1 MSTLTFPSSEGVRP
15 AAPAPRPHRHAVEFY
30 REDGYLLDSLH
41 TFVRPALS
49 ESRAALVLATAGH
62 REELRRRL
70 QSTGFDVE
78 RAEAEG
84 RYVEADAAT
93 VLSQVMVGD
102 WPDATRFTAVVEELI
117 ARTSR
122 AAGASIAAFGELVAL
137 LCLERKPDAALRI
150 EQLWNEVA
158 RRLDIELLCAYPINL
173 FCRPE
178 DGDHFARICAEHS
191 NVIPAEGYS
200 GIEDDE
206 QRRRMV
212 AQLQQANA
220 AAQAAA
226 ERERLTQQAGMFG
239 PWELDAASDTCV
251 WSDQAAAMLG
261 LRHTSG
267 PLSEMLNRMYYSAD
281 REQFERALRKA
292 VSKGRQFSAQFRVTT
307 DGRRVRWLMARGRAF
322 FKQSRPL
329 LLAVLIDISAGK
341 ASDTLAGDGAPGAK
355 RLVS

>member
-1 MSTLTFPSSEGVRP
+1 MSTLTFPSSDGVRP
-15 AAPAPRPHRHAVEFY
+15 AAPAARPHRHAVEFY
-30 REDGYLLDSLH
+30 LEDGYLLDSLH

-49 ESRAALVLATAGH
+49 ESRAALVLATAAH
-62 REELRRRL
+62 REGLRGRL
-70 QSTGFDVE
+70 QATGFDVE
-78 RAEAEG
+78 RAAAEG
-84 RYVEADAAT
+84 LYVEADAAT
-93 VLSQVMVGD
+93 LLSQIMVGD
-102 WPDATRFTAVVEELI
+102 WPDAARFSAVVESLI
-117 ARTSR
+117 ARMPRT
-122 AAGASIAAFGELVAL
+122 AGSSIAAFGELVAL
-137 LCLERKPDAALRI
+137 LCAERKADAALRI

-158 RRLDIELLCAYPINL
+158 QRLDIDLLCAYPINL

-191 NVIPAEGYS
+191 NVIPTESYS
-200 GIEDDE
+200 AIEDDE
-206 QRRRMV
+206 QRRRTV

-220 AAQAAA
+220 AVRAAA
-226 ERERLTQQAGMFG
+226 ERERLTRQAAMFG
-239 PWELDAASDTCV
+239 PWELDTESDTCV

-292 VSKGRQFSAQFRVTT
+292 VSKGRQFSAEFRVTT

-322 FKQSRPL
+322 FNQARPL

-341 ASDTLAGDGAPGAK
+341 ASETAVGGSPVAK